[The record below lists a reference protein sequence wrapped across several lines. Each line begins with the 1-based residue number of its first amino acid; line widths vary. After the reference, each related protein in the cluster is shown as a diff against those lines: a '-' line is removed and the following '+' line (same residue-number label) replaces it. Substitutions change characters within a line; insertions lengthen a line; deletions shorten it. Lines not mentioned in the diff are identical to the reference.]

1 MIFSPQSDSNHI
13 WRCLKCDSS
22 QIFTALS
29 LSAAQIRYP
38 VDFWITQNTTHNN
51 NIKTGNGSAGC
62 VHTVFKQSLRGD
74 LFKWFTNIK
83 VLYLVHAEERG
94 DSRTVTILRSDT
106 ERNSFMLKPKCVS
119 SPDGFPQRLNA
130 VNVQLCCPAEFSGT
144 DQPLI
149 FIDEWR
155 WYCRLNPD

>member
-1 MIFSPQSDSNHI
+1 MIPVRFLQLCLCLLLKSDILLTSE
-13 WRCLKCDSS
+13 
-22 QIFTALS
+22 S
-29 LSAAQIRYP
+29 LR
-38 VDFWITQNTTHNN
+38 THNN

-83 VLYLVHAEERG
+83 VLYLVHTEERG

-149 FIDEWR
+149 FIDE
-155 WYCRLNPD
+155 